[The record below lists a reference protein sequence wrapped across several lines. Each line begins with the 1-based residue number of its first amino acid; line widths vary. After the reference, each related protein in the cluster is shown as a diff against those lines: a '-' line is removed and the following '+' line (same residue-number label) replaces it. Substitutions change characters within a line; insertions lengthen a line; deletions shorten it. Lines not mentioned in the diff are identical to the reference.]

1 MKKEFQ
7 MKNKWLGGLGGL
19 VLVAAVLLAG
29 CTETKNFDVVIVGS
43 GAAGLS
49 AAIEAAQAGAKVAVL
64 EKLPMVGGST
74 VLSGGIVYS
83 TGSSFMKEAK
93 VEDSV
98 EALVQYWSDRAD
110 GKADKAK
117 LQFVAERSG
126 ANVDWLAGLG
136 VKFGKPYPTGTSLVS
151 RAVSTSN
158 GGTGIVEPLKAA
170 ADAAKVEFFLETS
183 ATKLITRAGK
193 VTGVQAKTHDGKEL
207 VFAAKAV
214 ILATGGFDRNKA
226 MMQKYAPSEE
236 AAITY
241 VGVGNNGDGI
251 TMASDLGAQVIGEGG
266 AIGLRAVPGEPT
278 FETPISSLVWA
289 PLLYVNQDGKRFV
302 NEASDYPVFHAALNQ
317 QPGKVSYQIW
327 DSKTPNETLAKAVEK
342 GAAVK
347 ADTLE
352 ALAQAVKIDPKVFL
366 ETVSA
371 YNKAIASGHDS
382 EFGKDLKGQSPL
394 AEGPFYALT
403 VQAATIGTM
412 VGLKTDLDTRVL
424 GAGDQPIPGLFAAG
438 ETANGDFF
446 HLIYPAS
453 GTSIQMSVT
462 FGRTA
467 GQKAAVLK

>member
-1 MKKEFQ
+1 MMSKRKS
-7 MKNKWLGGLGGL
+7 GLGAAAMLFAALL
-19 VLVAAVLLAG
+19 VG
-29 CTETKNFDVVIVGS
+29 CAETKNFDVVVVGS

-98 EALVQYWSDRAD
+98 DALVQYWSDRAD

-117 LQFVAERSG
+117 LQFVAEHSG

-136 VKFGKPYPTGTSLVS
+136 VKFGKPYPTGTTLVP

-158 GGTGIVEPLKAA
+158 GGSGIIEPLKAA

-183 ATKLITRAGK
+183 AVKLVAQGGK
-193 VTGVQAKTHDGKEL
+193 VTGVAAKTHDGKDIT
-207 VFAAKAV
+207 FTAKAV
-214 ILATGGFDRNKA
+214 VLASGGFDRNKA
-226 MMQKYAPSEE
+226 LMEKYAASEQAE
-236 AAITY
+236 ITY
-241 VGVGNNGDGI
+241 VGVGNTGDGI
-251 TMASDLGAQVIGEGG
+251 VMASELGAQVVGDGG

-278 FETPISSLVWA
+278 FETPICSLVWA
-289 PLLYVNQDGKRFV
+289 PLLYVNQEGKRFV
-302 NEASDYPVFHAALNQ
+302 NEASDYPVFHSVLNQ
-317 QPGKVSYQIW
+317 QTGKVSYQIW
-327 DSKTPNETLAKAVEK
+327 DSKTANETVAKAVEK
-342 GAAVK
+342 GVAFK

-352 ALAQAVKIDPKVFL
+352 ALAQAAKIDPKVFG
-366 ETVSA
+366 ETVAS
-371 YNKAIASGHDS
+371 YNKAIAAGKDT
-382 EFGKDLKGQSPL
+382 EFGKDLKGQTPV
-394 AEGPFYALT
+394 AQGPFYAVT
-403 VQAATIGTM
+403 VKAATIGTM

-467 GQKAAVLK
+467 GQKAAALK